1 MRSFSFLYI
10 QVCFHLSSQS
20 YNCYH
25 VFPFVS
31 PWPWDAKVNYSLAVQ
46 VQLDDNYT
54 TAGGRGGK
62 QILSVWACMELIRWF
77 SSRSLFFP
85 WQGGGG
91 QGRTGKTLEGLACS
105 ARLRGKRLW
114 GKRAARVAEG
124 GGALSWSIGPCWSA
138 CERSGRSRYC
148 HTNNKISFVAT
159 LIPSCPFKLS
169 LSAIT
174 MIPYCYSIFSPD
186 RKWML

>member
-105 ARLRGKRLW
+105 TRLRGKRLW
-114 GKRAARVAEG
+114 GKRAARVAG
-124 GGALSWSIGPCWSA
+124 GGGLYHGALGPA
-138 CERSGRSRYC
+138 DQPARGQEG
-148 HTNNKISFVAT
+148 HAT
-159 LIPSCPFKLS
+159 VTLTTGS
-169 LSAIT
+169 LLL
-174 MIPYCYSIFSPD
+174 P
-186 RKWML
+186 R